1 MSRYTFLF
9 FLLLTISLFLNGNHN
24 AYGQQNRD
32 TFQTVN
38 GPIPISNIGFAL
50 SHEHIMSNFGKDIDQ
65 TSEYDEAA
73 LLNQVIPYL
82 EKIKSLGVDTIF
94 DCTTAY
100 FGRRI
105 DLLQTI
111 GDSTGLQ
118 IVTNTGFYGAV
129 DDRYVPE
136 MAYNSTPEEISELW
150 VDEFENGIDG
160 TNIKPGFIKLAF
172 DDGTPSEI
180 DKRLFEAGIITH
192 LETGMTLAV
201 HTGNNPEA
209 VETQLNL
216 LQQYGVSPE
225 AWIWTHAHTSNDLDL
240 LIETAKKGAW
250 ISLDRVNAS
259 NIQSTVD
266 WLERFKSENLL
277 HKVLISHDGNGFP
290 GGGEIRPFEV
300 IMNDL
305 IPALQENDFTDME
318 IDRLFVQNPKKAFSI
333 NIRKL

>member
-1 MSRYTFLF
+1 MF
-9 FLLLTISLFLNGNHN
+9 FLLLTISLFFNGNHN

-38 GPIPISNIGFAL
+38 GPTPISNIGFAL
-50 SHEHIMSNFGKDIDQ
+50 SHEHIMSNFGKDISE

-82 EKIKSLGVDTIF
+82 EKIKSLGVNTIF

-100 FGRRI
+100 FGRRV

-118 IVTNTGFYGAV
+118 IITNTGFYGAV

-136 MAYNSTPEEISELW
+136 IAYNSTPEEISELW

-172 DDGTPSEI
+172 NDGTPSEI
-180 DKRLFEAGIITH
+180 DKRLFKAGIITH

-201 HTGNNPEA
+201 HTGNNPGA
-209 VETQLNL
+209 VEKQLNL

-225 AWIWTHAHTSNDLDL
+225 AWIWTHAHTSDNLDL
-240 LIETAKKGAW
+240 LVEIAQKGGW
-250 ISLDRVNAS
+250 ISLDRVNTS

-266 WLERFKSENLL
+266 WLQRFKSEKLL
-277 HKVLISHDGNGFP
+277 HKILLSHDGNGFP
-290 GGGEIRPFEV
+290 GGGDIRPFEA

-305 IPALQENDFTDME
+305 IPAFQENNFTDEE
-318 IDRLFVQNPKKAFSI
+318 INQLFVQNPKKAFSI